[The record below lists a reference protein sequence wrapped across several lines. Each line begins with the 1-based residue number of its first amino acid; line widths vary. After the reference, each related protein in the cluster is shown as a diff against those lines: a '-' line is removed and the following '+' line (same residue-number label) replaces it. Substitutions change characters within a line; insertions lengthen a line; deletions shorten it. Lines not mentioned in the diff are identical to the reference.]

1 MAEEALASARRG
13 GATREEGRAL
23 ACLGAASG
31 FLGDLNKGLAHLRH
45 ARRTAEDQTDVDGLG
60 IACGLLSDVNES
72 AGRLSDALAAAL
84 DGAEATGRLGS
95 PRWSSRFQGTAA
107 NFAFRLG
114 RWEEADRLFR
124 VLLERRP
131 LPPAVEAY
139 ARLERARLDIARGD
153 VADMRRWLHE
163 AEELARKAGRAYF
176 DQMWGP
182 MLAHAQAAF
191 ALWEGSYVEAFQA
204 ASEGLA
210 EKARAG
216 DAAGWP
222 ELFALGMAAAA
233 ARAERALAH
242 DATAEAEAARR
253 CGTALLAD
261 LEEIVNGAVLISPE
275 LAAVLMQCQAEGTRL
290 YGRTDPA
297 LWAAVA
303 ARWDALSMPYSATYA
318 RFREA
323 EALLAGR
330 APHAQFE
337 GVLRVAHAVAVR
349 LGAAPLRREL
359 ERLAQRGRIR
369 L

>member
-1 MAEEALASARRG
+1 M
-13 GATREEGRAL
+13 
-23 ACLGAASG
+23 
-31 FLGDLNKGLAHLRH
+31 
-45 ARRTAEDQTDVDGLG
+45 
-60 IACGLLSDVNES
+60 
-72 AGRLSDALAAAL
+72 
-84 DGAEATGRLGS
+84 
-95 PRWSSRFQGTAA
+95 
-107 NFAFRLG
+107 
-114 RWEEADRLFR
+114 
-124 VLLERRP
+124 
-131 LPPAVEAY
+131 
-139 ARLERARLDIARGD
+139 
-153 VADMRRWLHE
+153 
-163 AEELARKAGRAYF
+163 
-176 DQMWGP
+176 
-182 MLAHAQAAF
+182 
-191 ALWEGSYVEAFQA
+191 EAFPA